1 MYSDQILNHFQSP
14 RFAGEL
20 APPAVTVRVENPV
33 CGDIL
38 QLSVRWEEDVA
49 KEGEEVASDN
59 VWPKVGV
66 GGVTVA

>member
-49 KEGEEVASDN
+49 KEAAFMWGGGSRRSD
-59 VWPKVGV
+59 G
-66 GGVTVA
+66 AEIAHEA